1 MRLSALLLI
10 TVFAAACGASPGAP
24 TTSSLAPTVAPET
37 TLQSTT
43 ETTAPTADA
52 AAPTTSVT
60 VDAFGGISLAEE
72 SPFGS
77 PEYGL
82 AVGAQDPAGEVG
94 FAMSDVAP
102 LLPHYATEFVIDGST
117 FYRYRQTVGR
127 SLSRLELHVSETLGV
142 DIVATATTQEIL
154 DTVTAQISQAVGQD
168 AWEAY
173 GSFSTDLTFGRQ
185 VEPAPLTRQLKQD
198 LGAIQ
203 VAVATIDTDQHRVF
217 ITVIERHPDV
227 ELDDVVRPG
236 VVGEIEASLNQEWT
250 VDVNRTDV
258 QWELNVYLDE
268 GSIRQSVMLD
278 VYFEATPPE
287 LREQLLATGNWQEH
301 PDFPAEPQQFF
312 AYSGTAWMQAM
323 AERELT
329 RGIVTASP

>member
-1 MRLSALLLI
+1 M
-10 TVFAAACGASPGAP
+10 
-24 TTSSLAPTVAPET
+24 
-37 TLQSTT
+37 
-43 ETTAPTADA
+43 
-52 AAPTTSVT
+52 
-60 VDAFGGISLAEE
+60 
-72 SPFGS
+72 
-77 PEYGL
+77 
-82 AVGAQDPAGEVG
+82 
-94 FAMSDVAP
+94 
-102 LLPHYATEFVIDGST
+102 
-117 FYRYRQTVGR
+117 
-127 SLSRLELHVSETLGV
+127 
-142 DIVATATTQEIL
+142 
-154 DTVTAQISQAVGQD
+154 GQD
-168 AWEAY
+168 AWEPY
-173 GSFSTDLTFGRQ
+173 GNFSTDLTFGRQ

-217 ITVIERHPDV
+217 ITVVERHPDV
-227 ELDDVVRPG
+227 ELDEVVRPC

-268 GSIRQSVMLD
+268 GQIRQSVMLD
-278 VYFEATPPE
+278 VYFDATPPE